1 MAKPDPAADGNGPV
15 GAPAAP
21 LRDPLFWTRSIP
33 LTARILFVNIFA
45 LALFAGSLF
54 YLDSYRN
61 QLLVERFETARSEA
75 EIVSDALV
83 ALPDAEA
90 RERLIVE
97 IARDQR
103 SRIRTYDPRGRL
115 VADSF
120 DLAEPGYTLG
130 PPDSGNFFK
139 RLPGYLDS
147 ATDALLG
154 AQPVPQ
160 RDVRI
165 HARPGMREKDAV
177 ERQQRDGEGNAVKI
191 ADQARAV
198 QGQGVAH
205 PALDRRAPGLKR
217 AGGQGGWQPY
227 GRSDHAASY
236 SGDAC
241 AVIPSSPRR

>member
-115 VADSF
+115 VAPISVSE
-120 DLAEPGYTLG
+120 AELIRIGG
-130 PPDSGNFFK
+130 PSGPHVAATVGGRFLKVNF
-139 RLPGYLDS
+139 
-147 ATDALLG
+147 
-154 AQPVPQ
+154 
-160 RDVRI
+160 
-165 HARPGMREKDAV
+165 
-177 ERQQRDGEGNAVKI
+177 
-191 ADQARAV
+191 
-198 QGQGVAH
+198 
-205 PALDRRAPGLKR
+205 
-217 AGGQGGWQPY
+217 
-227 GRSDHAASY
+227 
-236 SGDAC
+236 
-241 AVIPSSPRR
+241 